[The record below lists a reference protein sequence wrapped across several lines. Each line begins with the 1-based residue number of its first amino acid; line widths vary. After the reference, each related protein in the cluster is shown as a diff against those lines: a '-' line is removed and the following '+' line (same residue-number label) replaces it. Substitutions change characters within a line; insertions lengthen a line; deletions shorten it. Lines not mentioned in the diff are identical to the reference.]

1 MTVVTEADF
10 IADLRRQA
18 RECGLDVIKSTA
30 AVSREKNRGG
40 YRIVD
45 LATGAIIAG
54 HRFELT
60 HRDVSAELER
70 IHVI

>member
-1 MTVVTEADF
+1 MAVVTEADF

-30 AVSREKNRGG
+30 AVTREKNRGF
-40 YRIVD
+40 YAIVD

-60 HRDVSAELER
+60 HGDVAAKLKR
-70 IHVI
+70 MHVT